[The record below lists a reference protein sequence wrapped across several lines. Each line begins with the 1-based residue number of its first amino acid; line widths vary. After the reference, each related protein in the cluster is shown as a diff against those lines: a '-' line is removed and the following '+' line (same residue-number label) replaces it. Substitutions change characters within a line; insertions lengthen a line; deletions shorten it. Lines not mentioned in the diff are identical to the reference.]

1 MNLELLDPFGRQIP
15 DRIDATLALPPS
27 LHFSAASAPAAAAAA
42 SGAAPDSSASA
53 ATRRGRQKQAPR
65 RLSAATATG
74 RRSKAKRAVAV
85 TSEASVDV
93 GGGDGDEAE
102 DDGGGG
108 GGDGDGEEDEE
119 DEGDLLEEEEDE
131 RDNDEEGPGTAS
143 TPPAASAGGSTV
155 GGKRRFPRGQRE
167 AAAAAAAEAE
177 NAGSSSSTALP
188 AVAATSGGGT
198 SAAAGSSS
206 RRIAGGKSGGK
217 TVAGSAALMAD
228 CPEWKAAYHVAFN
241 RRGTYLAV
249 GYGSSAVAVFN
260 TLGRTLSALYP
271 AAPRAPSP
279 GSRAKT
285 RASAASGTK
294 ASRGRTASP
303 PPASAYVQIEAGDGQ
318 VRDNAG
324 GVTSLTW
331 SRRSRTLLA
340 GAAGVRRVKLHDTT
354 HPVGPEEACRVVL
367 QHPQAG
373 NDASAKPD
381 KAISPDGPD
390 LPSNAAA
397 AASATPGATSL
408 VFVPDLTL
416 RKSRRSSW
424 KIAGDRAD
432 GAPVQLARD
441 GRLLKAVRWDMGTVL
456 PSTVAPGEESRGR
469 LSGDDE
475 GGVGKFLS
483 GAVDAPAPQLPTPP
497 SDGPKTKSKQAT
509 PKASPA
515 DGHVLP
521 GDRPRQNQQR
531 HRGLL
536 AAMRRHPFVSFDFPR
551 PVGGALQVRRRLLR
565 FGRRA
570 SD

>member
-1 MNLELLDPFGRQIP
+1 
-15 DRIDATLALPPS
+15 
-27 LHFSAASAPAAAAAA
+27 
-42 SGAAPDSSASA
+42 
-53 ATRRGRQKQAPR
+53 
-65 RLSAATATG
+65 
-74 RRSKAKRAVAV
+74 
-85 TSEASVDV
+85 
-93 GGGDGDEAE
+93 
-102 DDGGGG
+102 
-108 GGDGDGEEDEE
+108 
-119 DEGDLLEEEEDE
+119 
-131 RDNDEEGPGTAS
+131 
-143 TPPAASAGGSTV
+143 
-155 GGKRRFPRGQRE
+155 
-167 AAAAAAAEAE
+167 
-177 NAGSSSSTALP
+177 
-188 AVAATSGGGT
+188 
-198 SAAAGSSS
+198 
-206 RRIAGGKSGGK
+206 
-217 TVAGSAALMAD
+217 LMAD

-318 VRDNAG
+318 VRDEERDNAG

-354 HPVGPEEACRVVL
+354 LPVGPEEACRVVL
-367 QHPQAG
+367 QLPQAG

-390 LPSNAAA
+390 LPSNAAT

-469 LSGDDE
+469 LSEDDE

-483 GAVDAPAPQLPTPP
+483 GAIDATAPQLPTPP